1 MVQTRRVDISDID
14 DERLAGSAEI
24 SEEQALEL
32 LRRRDLP
39 QRALEALAANRT
51 AMRHRIVLVEVVKH
65 PRAPRHVSL
74 PAIRHLYTFELMQ
87 VGLTPAVPADVKLA
101 AEDVLM
107 SRLETISAGERLTL
121 AKRSSARLAAALLLD
136 HEAHVVDAALE
147 NPHMTEDSI
156 VKALM
161 KPVADTDASTYLP
174 TFLLHHPKWG
184 LRTDIQIALL
194 ECGKLRFA
202 DTTVLVHSLS
212 TKVLRAALDRD
223 RLPAIAKAALL
234 EELRA
239 RDNRED

>member
-1 MVQTRRVDISDID
+1 
-14 DERLAGSAEI
+14 
-24 SEEQALEL
+24 
-32 LRRRDLP
+32 
-39 QRALEALAANRT
+39 
-51 AMRHRIVLVEVVKH
+51 
-65 PRAPRHVSL
+65 
-74 PAIRHLYTFELMQ
+74 
-87 VGLTPAVPADVKLA
+87 
-101 AEDVLM
+101 
-107 SRLETISAGERLTL
+107 
-121 AKRSSARLAAALLLD
+121 
-136 HEAHVVDAALE
+136 
-147 NPHMTEDSI
+147 
-156 VKALM
+156 M